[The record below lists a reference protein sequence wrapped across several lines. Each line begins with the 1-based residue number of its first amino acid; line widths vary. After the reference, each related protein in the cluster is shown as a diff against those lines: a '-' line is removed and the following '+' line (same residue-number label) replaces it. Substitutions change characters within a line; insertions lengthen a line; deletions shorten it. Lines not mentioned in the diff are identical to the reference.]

1 MQTEFDEQLEL
12 IREKCLNC
20 EKCSLCKTRTNSVFS
35 AGVPNS
41 KLMLIGEAPGYYE
54 DMKGEPFEN
63 NSSISKSKLYSNFS
77 RHKSHSKFTTPV
89 T

>member
-12 IREKCLNC
+12 VREKCLNC

-41 KLMLIGEAPGYYE
+41 KLMLIGEAPGI
-54 DMKGEPFEN
+54 MR
-63 NSSISKSKLYSNFS
+63 I
-77 RHKSHSKFTTPV
+77 
-89 T
+89 

>member
-12 IREKCLNC
+12 VREKCLNC

-54 DMKGEPFEN
+54 DMKGEPFVGKAGR
-63 NSSISKSKLYSNFS
+63 SATVDFRLLFS
-77 RHKSHSKFTTPV
+77 YNTTKKRRFL
-89 T
+89 